1 MKNLL
6 LPVVSCLFACAAPL
20 AAQTLDDVVS
30 IEVLPGWTTSSGSQ
44 MAGLRINLA
53 PGWKTYWRAPGD
65 AGIPPIFDYDGSENV
80 GSVRVQWPVPD
91 VFHQNGMRSI
101 GYHDQVVLPLELTR
115 SAGGDM
121 RFAGTL
127 SLGICEEICVPAHL
141 NFDGILPEGGDR
153 DPLIVA
159 ALVDRPLRADEA
171 GVEAAFCS
179 VSPAEHGLA
188 VQATVM
194 MPPAGAEEQ
203 VVIEAGDPQVWVSEP
218 TVSRS
223 GDALTAEVVMAHVTG
238 EGFALDRSAVRITVL
253 GSDHAVD
260 IRGCQAG

>member
-1 MKNLL
+1 MKYLL
-6 LPVVSCLFACAAPL
+6 CSVVSCFLACAASL
-20 AAQTLDDVVS
+20 AAQTLEDVVS

-44 MAGLRINLA
+44 MAGLRISLA

-65 AGIPPIFDYDGSENV
+65 AGIPPMFDYDASENV
-80 GSVRVQWPVPD
+80 ASVRMQWPVPE

-101 GYHDQVVLPLELTR
+101 GYHEQVILPVELTR
-115 SAGGDM
+115 NAGGEM

-141 NFDGILPEGGDR
+141 SFDGILPEGGDR

-171 GVEAAFCS
+171 GVEAAYCS
-179 VSPAEHGLA
+179 VSPADHGMTL
-188 VQATVM
+188 QATVM
-194 MPPAGAEEQ
+194 MPPAGTDEQ
-203 VVIEAGDPQVWVSEP
+203 VIIEAGDPQVWVSEP
-218 TVSRS
+218 TVRRV
-223 GDALTAEVVMAHVTG
+223 GDALTAEVVMAHVSG